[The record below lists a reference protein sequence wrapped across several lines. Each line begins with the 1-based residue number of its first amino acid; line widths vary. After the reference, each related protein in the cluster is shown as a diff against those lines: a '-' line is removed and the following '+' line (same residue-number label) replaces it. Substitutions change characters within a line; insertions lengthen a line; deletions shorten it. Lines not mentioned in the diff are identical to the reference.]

1 MISLDKYKKYVFYVA
16 LLLVGLLFGYLFFGE
31 SKSDNTAVSVEHM
44 EEDSY
49 TCSMHPSVVSSKK
62 STCPI
67 CGMDLVKAK
76 NNSSLDSDNLFEMS
90 ERAVALANVQT
101 SIIGLDSKNGEI
113 SLSGEITSNDKT
125 NATQTT
131 LFDGRLDK
139 LEVNYIGEYVRKG
152 QVIGTI
158 YSPDLYL
165 AQDKLLTSASYKDTH
180 EKLYAAARN
189 TLGLWKLTD
198 QQIEDL
204 LKTGKPIKNFPL
216 VADVSGTVVE
226 ILASEG
232 NYFKQGDPLFKVSK
246 LSTVW
251 GVFQAY
257 ENQMP
262 LLKIGQE
269 IEISSEAFK
278 GETILA
284 KISFIEPILDRGR
297 RVVSVRA
304 NIANKDGKWKPGM
317 FIEGKVQVDSDDEQL
332 LTVPKSAVLWTGER
346 SVVYK
351 KADVAKPVFELL
363 RVKLGGVV
371 GDSYI
376 VLDGLETG
384 DEIVTNGAFVIDAA
398 AQLQGKNSMMYSNE
412 EDFHKKA
419 IKNNHLSKLTNQQ
432 NEKLKEALNVYFKLK
447 NELVNSNKGQ
457 TIALAIKLKNSLSPI
472 IGKNNVDS
480 VLNTHLGAADSSLAL
495 IVNQKSL
502 EGIRVEFKKLSEDF
516 IAISSYV
523 IGLESPIYV
532 QHCPMANGNTGA
544 DWLSLEKAIQNP
556 YFGDKMLTCGSVVK
570 IIE

>member
-1 MISLDKYKKYVFYVA
+1 MRSLGKYTKYVVYLAV
-16 LLLVGLLFGYLFFGE
+16 LLLGMLLGYLFFGE
-31 SKSDNTAVSVEHM
+31 SKSDKTSNIVEHL
-44 EEDSY
+44 DQVSY
-49 TCSMHPSVVSSKK
+49 TCSMHPSVISSKK
-62 STCPI
+62 GTCPI
-67 CGMDLVKAK
+67 CGMDLVEM
-76 NNSSLDSDNLFEMS
+76 SEDYISDSDNRFEMS

-101 SIIGLDSKNGEI
+101 SIIGLDSKNGQI

-198 QQIEDL
+198 EQIDEL

-216 VADVSGTVVE
+216 IADVSGTVVE

-278 GETILA
+278 GETIVA
-284 KISFIEPILDRGR
+284 KVSFIEPILDRGR

-304 NIANKDGKWKPGM
+304 DISNKEGKWRPGM
-317 FIEGKVQVDSDDEQL
+317 FLEGKVNVDSNDEEL
-332 LTVPKSAVLWTGER
+332 LMVPKSAVLWTGER

-351 KADVAKPVFELL
+351 KISAIKPVFELL
-363 RVKLGGVV
+363 RVQLGEVV

-376 VLDGLETG
+376 VLDGLKAG

-398 AQLQGKNSMMYSNE
+398 AQLQGKNSMMYSNV
-412 EDFHKKA
+412 EDTTNKDVHS
-419 IKNNHLSKLTNQQ
+419 NHLVKLSKQQ
-432 NEKLKEALNVYFKLK
+432 NDKLEDALKLYFKLKDELINSNKEKSIELALELKEALNVADEEAVDDVLDAHLK
-447 NELVNSNKGQ
+447 SVNASL
-457 TIALAIKLKNSLSPI
+457 TVIA
-472 IGKNNVDS
+472 
-480 VLNTHLGAADSSLAL
+480 
-495 IVNQKSL
+495 NQKSL
-502 EGIRVEFKKLSEDF
+502 EKIRLEFKKLSKDF
-516 IAISSYV
+516 IFISSQ
-523 IGLESPIYV
+523 ITGFESPIYI
-532 QHCPMANGNTGA
+532 QHCPMADGNTGA
-544 DWLSLEKAIQNP
+544 DWLSLEKAIKNP

-570 IIE
+570 VVK